1 MKTMPL
7 WTKGVL
13 RCVAT
18 LNVVLCVFGAY
29 LTALSVIRVIGRH
42 SPGPAQ
48 PHFGLAYGVMT
59 VVNLVFLVAIVLVS
73 LRLFQLSMP
82 AVTAYW
88 ILVAGLV
95 LYGVVNG
102 GLWLASGV
110 GGSVAAATGIGK
122 MGIAPFE
129 LFPMLGTKLTVP
141 FVYPLL
147 SMVALIL
154 TRKRYVRMGRQS
166 A

>member
-1 MKTMPL
+1 M
-7 WTKGVL
+7 V
-13 RCVAT
+13 
-18 LNVVLCVFGAY
+18 
-29 LTALSVIRVIGRH
+29 LSVIRVIGTH
-42 SPGPAQ
+42 SPDPTY
-48 PHFGLAYGVMT
+48 PHFGLAYGIMT
-59 VVNLVFLVAIVLVS
+59 VVNLIFLVAIVLVS

-88 ILVAGLV
+88 ILMAGLV
-95 LYGVVNG
+95 LYGLVNG

-110 GGSVAAATGIGK
+110 GRSVAAATGIGN

-129 LFPMLGTKLTVP
+129 LFPMLGTELTVP

-147 SMVALIL
+147 STVALIL
-154 TRKRYVRMGRQS
+154 TRKRYVRMSQGS